1 MRKYLVALLYSVQAC
16 LGSDVFPTNSVET
29 AVSAIGLFVGGLINA
44 NIFGE
49 LAMIFSELD
58 RNAKAFGSKIAQSNT
73 AMINLKLP
81 FEMQQAVRHDIV
93 KNEPSLQSQGEM
105 KDFLRY
111 MKPSMIYKIHIY
123 QYTKVLKQVSI
134 FRNRDQEIEY
144 ALRLIKIGF
153 YEPE

>member
-1 MRKYLVALLYSVQAC
+1 
-16 LGSDVFPTNSVET
+16 
-29 AVSAIGLFVGGLINA
+29 
-44 NIFGE
+44 
-49 LAMIFSELD
+49 
-58 RNAKAFGSKIAQSNT
+58 
-73 AMINLKLP
+73 
-81 FEMQQAVRHDIV
+81 MQQAVRHDII
-93 KNEPSLQSQGEM
+93 KNEPSSQSQSEM

>member
-1 MRKYLVALLYSVQAC
+1 
-16 LGSDVFPTNSVET
+16 
-29 AVSAIGLFVGGLINA
+29 
-44 NIFGE
+44 
-49 LAMIFSELD
+49 
-58 RNAKAFGSKIAQSNT
+58 
-73 AMINLKLP
+73 
-81 FEMQQAVRHDIV
+81 
-93 KNEPSLQSQGEM
+93 M